1 MLPGLV
7 PTKKGTKIVSIFKK
21 SFITTLKAFD
31 GIRKCGVEQSTHL
44 KCLDISSMEYNA
56 FDGEFQNVYPEIYL
70 CKATNYST
78 LEKPS

>member
-7 PTKKGTKIVSIFKK
+7 PTKKGTKIASIFKK
-21 SFITTLKAFD
+21 SFHHHFKAFD
-31 GIRKCGVEQSTHL
+31 GIRKCGVEQCTHL
-44 KCLDISSMEYNA
+44 KCLDISSMEYKA

-70 CKATNYST
+70 CKATKYST